1 MGSVQAHSNRN
12 GKRESLFISL
22 ETYGIFHTRHNRQE
36 RYLLPLVVVG
46 VIRKGEGVVPVEHVV
61 NADIQGLRMLAAGKL
76 YQRADIPADIGR
88 HTVVVE
94 RRVELLFHQAGDEVI
109 VPPASGGNRLPV
121 PGLPGEKG
129 GDA

>member
-1 MGSVQAHSNRN
+1 MQAHSNRN
-12 GKRESLFISL
+12 GKRQRRFISL
-22 ETYGIFHTRHNRQE
+22 KTDRILHTRHYRQKGN
-36 RYLLPLVVVG
+36 LLPLVVVG

-76 YQRADIPADIGR
+76 YQRADIPADVGR

-94 RRVELLFHQAGDEVI
+94 RSVELLLHQSGDEVI
-109 VPPASGGNRLPV
+109 VPPASGGNRLHMA
-121 PGLPGEKG
+121 GLPGEKG